1 MPYAKTTGESMADD
15 DRRKRGMKMFDEVY
29 GGIVPFP
36 PEELH
41 DAFLFNTVDQLFSE
55 VWSRPQMSI
64 RDRRLFVMGIIA
76 AQAEADTFEIQV
88 RAALHKGELSPED
101 IHELAVILPY
111 YVGYPRGSRMRA
123 VTQKVLGELKKKQA
137 GA

>member
-1 MPYAKTTGESMADD
+1 MSDNE
-15 DRRKRGMKMFDEVY
+15 RRKRGMTMFDEVY

-41 DAFLFNTVDQLFSE
+41 DDFLFNTVDQLFAE
-55 VWSRPQMSI
+55 VWTRPQMSV
-64 RDRRLFVMGIIA
+64 RDRRLFVMGMIA

-88 RAALHKGELSPED
+88 RAALHKGELSPAD
-101 IHELAVILPY
+101 VHELAVILPY

-137 GA
+137 LGS

>member
-1 MPYAKTTGESMADD
+1 MSDNE
-15 DRRKRGMKMFDEVY
+15 RRRLGIKMFDEVY
-29 GGIVPFP
+29 GGIVPLP
-36 PEELH
+36 PKEVH
-41 DAFLFNTVDQLFSE
+41 DDFLFNTIDQLFSE

-88 RAALHKGELSPED
+88 RAALHKGELSAED
-101 IHELAVILPY
+101 IQELAVILPF

-123 VTQKVLGELKKKQA
+123 VTQKVFGEVKEKHRTD
-137 GA
+137 

>member
-1 MPYAKTTGESMADD
+1 MSDSE
-15 DRRKRGMKMFDEVY
+15 RRTRGMTMFNEVY

-36 PEELH
+36 AEELH
-41 DAFLFNTVDQLFSE
+41 DDFLFNTVDQLFSE

-64 RDRRLFVMGIIA
+64 RDRRLFVMGMIA

-88 RAALHKGELSPED
+88 RAALHKGELTPAD
-101 IHELAVILPY
+101 IQELAVILPY

-123 VTQKVLGELKKKQA
+123 VTQKVLGELKKKA
-137 GA
+137 AEG

>member
-1 MPYAKTTGESMADD
+1 MGNAMADD
-15 DRRKRGMKMFDEVY
+15 ERRKRGMKYFDEVY

-36 PEELH
+36 VEALH
-41 DAFLFNTVDQLFSE
+41 DDFLFNTVDQLFSE

-64 RDRRLFVMGIIA
+64 RDRRLFVMGMIA

-88 RAALHKGELSPED
+88 RAALHKGELSPAD
-101 IHELAVILPY
+101 IRELAVILPY

-123 VTQKVLGELKKKQA
+123 VTQKVLAEIEKKPA
-137 GA
+137 S

>member
-1 MPYAKTTGESMADD
+1 MSDSE
-15 DRRKRGMKMFDEVY
+15 RRERGMTMFNEVY

-41 DAFLFNTVDQLFSE
+41 DDFLFNTVDQLFSE
-55 VWSRPQMSI
+55 VWSRPTMSI
-64 RDRRLFVMGIIA
+64 RDRRLFVMGMIA

-88 RAALHKGELSPED
+88 RAALHKGELTPEE

-137 GA
+137 AAK